1 MEEEFYAVIKLISGE
16 EIFSL
21 VMPSEENG
29 RMLLVLHNPVTI
41 ETVNIRN
48 MGVQGYKID
57 PWIKFADDDT
67 FLLDMDKI
75 VTISE
80 VNDEDTLQMY
90 GKFIKQKNNQRNKS
104 NIGSEMGYLSTVA
117 EARIKFERLYKTI
130 DKPNLWNS
138 TESL

>member
-29 RMLLVLHNPVTI
+29 RMLLILNNPVTI
-41 ETVNIRN
+41 ETVIIKH
-48 MGVQGYKID
+48 MGMQGYKID

-75 VTISE
+75 VTMSE
-80 VNDEDTLQMY
+80 VNDEDLLEMY
-90 GKFIKQKNNQRNKS
+90 GKFISQQNIKKNHSQLS
-104 NIGSEMGYLSTVA
+104 TEMGYLSTVA
-117 EARIKFERLYKTI
+117 EARIKLEKLYRAT
-130 DKPNLWNS
+130 DKPNL
-138 TESL
+138 

>member
-21 VMPSEENG
+21 VTPSEENG
-29 RMLLVLHNPVTI
+29 RMLLILNNPVTI
-41 ETVNIRN
+41 ETVIIKH
-48 MGVQGYKID
+48 MGMQGYKID

-80 VNDEDTLQMY
+80 VNDEDLLEMY
-90 GKFIKQKNNQRNKS
+90 GKFISQQNIKKNHSQLS
-104 NIGSEMGYLSTVA
+104 TEMGYLSTVA
-117 EARIKFERLYKTI
+117 EARIKLEKLYRAT
-130 DKPNLWNS
+130 DKPNL
-138 TESL
+138 